1 MHIVITPRDI
11 SGLTV
16 GYPLRTKLEKSDG
29 LRMKSRKS
37 MYCLLA
43 IVVVASLFFGPVA
56 STYADGEKII
66 PSVPYH
72 KQQSQFYC
80 EYASLEMVFDYYGV
94 DIPQQ
99 ELVAVENM
107 PGFQYAS
114 NGKATEYYWTAVV
127 REARFSNLSTSYEF
141 YKGSRIT
148 GYNERDLGYAAFWYG
163 NETCWLED
171 LKDLIDEGYPIIV
184 LQWFDFYEEAGHVRV
199 VIGYD
204 DTTGEV
210 IFHDPW
216 DRGQSAL
223 LYYGQG
229 TTIEERTLGEKS
241 RLSYDDFISLWNY
254 WGTYSATFVAPWE
267 VDISVESVATGEYNV
282 TATVTYPC
290 PEPFHSWGGWPPAL
304 STKATISL
312 PEGLTLALGE
322 VPTKPGPSLWGGDS
336 FTFIWNVVAEEEGEY
351 TISVQAEGLVTNVDG
366 HGNLYTDRIGGIGEA
381 SLRLPLPE

>member
-1 MHIVITPRDI
+1 M
-11 SGLTV
+11 V
-16 GYPLRTKLEKSDG
+16 GYPLGAKLEENDG

-37 MYCLLA
+37 MFYLLA
-43 IVVVASLFFGPVA
+43 IVVVASLFFALVA
-56 STYADGEKII
+56 STYADGEEII
-66 PSVPYH
+66 LSVPYY

-107 PGFQYAS
+107 PAFQYAS
-114 NGKATEYYWTAVV
+114 HGKATEYYWTAVV
-127 REARFSNLSTSYEF
+127 REAHFSNLSTSYERCEGF
-141 YKGSRIT
+141 TIT
-148 GYNERDLGYAAFWYG
+148 GYKERDLGYAAFWYAS
-163 NETCWLED
+163 ETCWLEE
-171 LKDLIDEGYPIIV
+171 LKVLIDEGYPIIV

-229 TTIEERTLGEKS
+229 TTIEERTLGERS

-254 WGTYSATFVAPWE
+254 WGHYSATFVAPWE
-267 VDISVESVATGEYNV
+267 VDISVESVANGEYNV

-290 PEPFHSWGGWPPAL
+290 PEPFDSWGKWTRAL
-304 STKATISL
+304 STKATVSL
-312 PEGLTLALGE
+312 PEGLTLDLGE
-322 VPTKPGPSLWGGDS
+322 EATKPGPLELWGGDS
-336 FTFIWNVVAEEEGEY
+336 FTVSWNVVAVDEGEY
-351 TISVQAEGLVTNVDG
+351 TISVQAEGTIGQSPYLLFDG
-366 HGNLYTDRIGGIGEA
+366 HGNNYIDRIGGVGEA
-381 SLRLPLPE
+381 SLTAVA

>member
-1 MHIVITPRDI
+1 VTSKKFVP
-11 SGLTV
+11 
-16 GYPLRTKLEKSDG
+16 Y
-29 LRMKSRKS
+29 
-37 MYCLLA
+37 LLA
-43 IVVVASLFFGPVA
+43 IVVVASLLFGPVA

-127 REARFSNLSTSYEF
+127 REAHFSNLSTSYEPCQGF
-141 YKGSRIT
+141 TIT
-148 GYNERDLGYAAFWYG
+148 GYKERDLGYAAFWYG
-163 NETCWLED
+163 NDTCWLEE
-171 LKDLIDEGYPIIV
+171 LKVLIDEGYPIIV

-210 IFHDPW
+210 ILHDPW

-223 LYYGQG
+223 LYYGQE

-241 RLSYDDFISLWNY
+241 RISYDDFISLWDY

-267 VDISVESVATGEYNV
+267 VDISVESVANCEYEV
-282 TATVTYPC
+282 KATVTYPC
-290 PEPFHSWGGWPPAL
+290 PEPFDSWGKWPPAL
-304 STKATISL
+304 YTKATISL
-312 PEGLTLALGE
+312 PDGLTLALGE
-322 VPTKPGPSLWGGDS
+322 VATKPGPLELWGGDS
-336 FTFIWNVVAEEEGEY
+336 FSVSWNVVAEEEGEY
-351 TISVQAEGLVTNVDG
+351 TISVQADGTIGQDPYLLFDG
-366 HGNLYTDRIGGIGEA
+366 HGNNYIDRIGGVGEE
-381 SLRLPLPE
+381 SLIALLPK